1 LVFRRIIVLC
11 FVSLITAQ
19 AYISHMLGH
28 VVLCDAFP
36 SPNPYLWIRS
46 KSSNVDLACGHGTIG
61 INLDV
66 YGPAKESMVR
76 YELCRPTHNFY
87 RNLPRLP
94 QMALDA
100 FDLTF
105 VC

>member
-1 LVFRRIIVLC
+1 
-11 FVSLITAQ
+11 
-19 AYISHMLGH
+19 M
-28 VVLCDAFP
+28 P
-36 SPNPYLWIRS
+36 SPPPNPYLWIRS

-61 INLDV
+61 INLDI
-66 YGPAKESMVR
+66 YGPQKRVWLGMNYAGP
-76 YELCRPTHNFY
+76 LIIY